1 MLTKLLSD
9 LIFSIN
15 TVLPVFIVVLVGWYI
30 RRHGTVDDHFVG
42 SVSNVVFYYALPAMM
57 FQDVAKSDFTRLA
70 NPRFM
75 AVTLLGTL
83 AVFILSW
90 VLIALVYKDPRI
102 TGAAAHAAYRGN
114 FIYIGLP
121 IIENILQ
128 TAQAPACTILVIT
141 FVLPLYNIL
150 AVILLSVCSGDTSGL
165 RPGRLLINI
174 LKNPMII
181 AVIAGLAYGLTGLPI
196 PSAAD
201 RALDY
206 LGAIASP
213 LALLMVGARMAD
225 SSGMKKNGAVIL
237 AAVIKLII
245 SPLLGTAAALLLHMP
260 ADETVTVFVLFG
272 VPTALNV
279 FIMTR
284 SMGGDD
290 EIAAHAIVTAVFG
303 STVTM
308 TAGIMILRMLQVI

>member
-1 MLTKLLSD
+1 MTTKFFSD

-30 RRHGTVDDHFVG
+30 RHRGTVDDHFVG

-57 FQDVAKSDFTRLA
+57 FQDVAKSDFTQLA
-70 NPRFM
+70 NPRFI
-75 AVTLLGTL
+75 ALTVILTL
-83 AVFILSW
+83 VIFVLSW
-90 VLIALVYKDPRI
+90 ILFAVIYKDPKV
-102 TGAAAHAAYRGN
+102 TGAATHAAYRGN
-114 FIYIGLP
+114 YIYIGLP
-121 IIENILQ
+121 IILNILQ
-128 TAQAPACTILVIT
+128 TSQAPGCSILVVT
-141 FVLPLYNIL
+141 FILPLYNIL

-165 RPGRLLINI
+165 RPAKLLLNI

-196 PSAAD
+196 PSAID

-225 SSGMKKNGAVIL
+225 SHGSRGRGPVLL
-237 AAVIKLII
+237 AAVIKLVV
-245 SPLLGTAAALLLHMP
+245 SPLLATTAAFCLKMP
-260 ADETVTVFVLFG
+260 AEEIVTIFVLFG

-308 TAGIMILRMLQVI
+308 TIGIMLLRMLQVI

>member
-1 MLTKLLSD
+1 MLQKLISD
-9 LIFSIN
+9 LLFSIN

-30 RRHGTVDDHFVG
+30 RHRGTVDDHFVG
-42 SVSNVVFYYALPAMM
+42 SVSNLVFYYALPAMM
-57 FQDVAKSDFTRLA
+57 FQDVAKSDFSQLA
-70 NPRFM
+70 NPRFL
-75 AVTLLGTL
+75 AVTVLGTL
-83 AVFILSW
+83 VIFTLSW
-90 VLIALVYKDPRI
+90 VIFAAVFKDPRI

-114 FIYIGLP
+114 YIYIGLP

-128 TAQAPACTILVIT
+128 TTQAPACSILVVT

-165 RPGRLLINI
+165 RPVKLLFNI

-225 SSGMKKNGAVIL
+225 SRVKRGSHAVIL

-245 SPLLGTAAALLLHMP
+245 SPIIATTAAVLLKMP
-260 ADETVTVFVLFG
+260 PEEIVTIFVLFG

-290 EIAAHAIVTAVFG
+290 EIAAHAIVAAVFG
-303 STVTM
+303 SIVTM
-308 TAGIMILRMLQVI
+308 TVGIMFLRMLQII

>member
-1 MLTKLLSD
+1 MLSKLLSD

-30 RRHGTVDDHFVG
+30 RRRGTVDDHFVG

-57 FQDVAKSDFTRLA
+57 FQDVAKSDFTKLA

-83 AVFILSW
+83 AIFILSW
-90 VLIALVYKDPRI
+90 ALFAFIYKEPRI
-102 TGAAAHAAYRGN
+102 IGAAAHAAYRGN

-128 TAQAPACTILVIT
+128 TNHAPACSILVIT

-150 AVILLSVCSGDTSGL
+150 AVILLSVCSGDSSGL
-165 RPGRLLINI
+165 KPGRLLINI

-181 AVIAGLAYGLTGLPI
+181 AVI
-196 PSAAD
+196 
-201 RALDY
+201 
-206 LGAIASP
+206 
-213 LALLMVGARMAD
+213 
-225 SSGMKKNGAVIL
+225 L
-237 AAVIKLII
+237 AAMIKLII

-308 TAGIMILRMLQVI
+308 TIGIMILRILKII

>member
-1 MLTKLLSD
+1 MLQNLFSD
-9 LIFSIN
+9 FIFSIN
-15 TVLPVFIVVLVGWYI
+15 TVLPVFIVVIVGWYI
-30 RRHGTVDDHFVG
+30 RHRGTVDDHFVG
-42 SVSNVVFYYALPAMM
+42 SVSNLVFYYALPAMM
-57 FQDVAKSDFTRLA
+57 FQDVAKSDFTQLA
-70 NPRFM
+70 NPLFL
-75 AVTLLGTL
+75 AVTAAGTL
-83 AVFILSW
+83 VVFTMAWIFFAFLFR
-90 VLIALVYKDPRI
+90 DPRV

-121 IIENILQ
+121 IIKNILQ
-128 TAQAPACTILVIT
+128 TTQAPACTILVIT
-141 FVLPLYNIL
+141 FILPLYNIL

-165 RPGRLLINI
+165 KPGKLLLNI

-181 AVIAGLAYGLTGLPI
+181 AVLLGLAYGATGLPI
-196 PSAAD
+196 PTAVD
-201 RALDY
+201 RALTY

-213 LALLMVGARMAD
+213 MALLMVGARMAD
-225 SSGMKKNGAVIL
+225 SPGKHKNTAVML
-237 AAVIKLII
+237 AAVIKLIV
-245 SPLLGTAAALLLHMP
+245 SPLLATTAALCLKMP
-260 ADETVTVFVLFG
+260 AEEIVTIFVLFG

-290 EIAAHAIVTAVFG
+290 EIAAHAIVTSVFG

>member
-1 MLTKLLSD
+1 MTTKFFSD

-30 RRHGTVDDHFVG
+30 RHRGTVDDHFVG

-57 FQDVAKSDFTRLA
+57 FQDVAKSDFTQLA

-83 AVFILSW
+83 IVFILSW
-90 VLIALVYKDPRI
+90 AVFALVYKDPRI
-102 TGAAAHAAYRGN
+102 TGAAAHTAYRGN
-114 FIYIGLP
+114 YIYIGLP

-128 TAQAPACTILVIT
+128 TSQAPACSILVIT

-165 RPGRLLINI
+165 RPGKLLLNI

-196 PSAAD
+196 PSAID

-225 SSGMKKNGAVIL
+225 SHGGRGRGAVLL
-237 AAVIKLII
+237 ASAIKLIV
-245 SPLLGTAAALLLHMP
+245 SPLLATTAAFCLKMP
-260 ADETVTVFVLFG
+260 AEEIVTIFVLFG

-308 TAGIMILRMLQVI
+308 TIGIMLLRMLQVI